1 MYVLHYSTTLVHSLG
16 AFLERCS
23 QIETKL
29 AESEKR
35 FQEKA
40 TSSFITP
47 LKAFL
52 EIDVKNVLVRRKFLN
67 LSDFRVV
74 DLNPSIIHTHSIV
87 YLHIYFTKVCSVYLW
102 TQKYLL
108 KSC

>member
-1 MYVLHYSTTLVHSLG
+1 MSKLSLHTLG

-29 AESEKR
+29 GESEKR

-40 TSSFITP
+40 TSTFITP

-52 EIDVKNVLVRRKFLN
+52 EIDIKNVLVRETY
-67 LSDFRVV
+67 V
-74 DLNPSIIHTHSIV
+74 
-87 YLHIYFTKVCSVYLW
+87 
-102 TQKYLL
+102 
-108 KSC
+108 

>member
-1 MYVLHYSTTLVHSLG
+1 MHVAGNRSTCSHLHHGIVYNITLIMLG

-23 QIETKL
+23 EIESKL
-29 AESEKR
+29 AESGKR

-52 EIDVKNVLVRRKFLN
+52 EIDIKNVLVRRFGDNGLESKF
-67 LSDFRVV
+67 
-74 DLNPSIIHTHSIV
+74 TC
-87 YLHIYFTKVCSVYLW
+87 T
-102 TQKYLL
+102 
-108 KSC
+108 